1 MDNRPP
7 GIPEPT
13 GALDAVDAFVAAR
26 VLPEHREIVALL
38 RDAMRDAV
46 PTSCEE
52 MRYGLPMWRGR
63 GHLAYLSPS
72 RRGITFGFPYGAA
85 FADPHG
91 ALRGAAKHARH
102 LVYRRVEDVDL
113 DVLRACI
120 AEAVAHDAA
129 T

>member
-1 MDNRPP
+1 M
-7 GIPEPT
+7 ES
-13 GALDAVDAFVAAR
+13 ASSDAVDAFVNAR
-26 VLPEHREIVALL
+26 VAPEHRAIVAML
-38 RDAMRDAV
+38 RAAMREAAPDAR
-46 PTSCEE
+46 EE

-85 FADPHG
+85 FADPDRV
-91 ALRGAAKHARH
+91 LRGRATHARH

-113 DVLRACI
+113 AVLRACI
-120 AEAVAHDAA
+120 AEALAHDATHGPA